1 VGLGSIVQC
10 TFTNTQACTITITKK
25 TNPAGGTG
33 FSFSSAWSGLQGITL
48 NDGQS
53 ISKPVPCGLI
63 FNVFETPKPGSALTN
78 IACAFSG
85 GTGNFKI
92 LGATTGATNGFEPGD
107 NEVNFD
113 SLTPGGNLQCT
124 FTNITSVVI
133 PNLPMQGGNEKTPC
147 PVLGVVYTR
156 ADAPLVPYLNIMLAN
171 LDQQCATKGPG
182 LKLVSIKFR
191 TCCSDPRGPGFG
203 PNATADLTCG

>member
-1 VGLGSIVQC
+1 MHYPNQSCAQ
-10 TFTNTQACTITITKK
+10 TQASFQAGMLTSYHFTSKCTAPSKLTAVFNVSCQDAPI
-25 TNPAGGTG
+25 PG
-33 FSFSSAWSGLQGITL
+33 FST
-48 NDGQS
+48 
-53 ISKPVPCGLI
+53 
-63 FNVFETPKPGSALTN
+63 GSVYKGT
-78 IACAFSG
+78 AC
-85 GTGNFKI
+85 
-92 LGATTGATNGFEPGD
+92 
-107 NEVNFD
+107 
-113 SLTPGGNLQCT
+113 CT
-124 FTNITSVVI
+124 APTVVI